1 MLLRRWLLLLLLLLL
16 PLWPPPLLPGLFLD
30 RDLFD
35 GLMP

>member
-1 MLLRRWLLLLLLLLL
+1 MMFPMGLRRWLLWL
-16 PLWPPPLLPGLFLD
+16 PLLPGLFLE

>member
-1 MLLRRWLLLLLLLLL
+1 MMLPMLLRRWLLLLL
-16 PLWPPPLLPGLFLD
+16 WPPLLPVLLRD